1 MSGSIKFCRGT
12 ARTWEYVAF
21 GDSLSKV
28 VEFANHI
35 KKFTTADIRR
45 ATQTSGLKMLIEAKT
60 GDFQSIEHFAHVFFR
75 RTRDKKL
82 YAFKIPAPI
91 IDLFEAQPEGDLIIT
106 PDRGGTELA
115 QYFTRLA
122 GEEFTFDSG
131 EFTGS
136 NVD

>member
-12 ARTWEYVAF
+12 ERSWEYLAF

-45 ATQTSGLKMLIEAKT
+45 CTQTNGLKMTIEGSS
-60 GDFQSIEHFAHVFFR
+60 GDFQSLAHFAHVFFK

-91 IDLFEAQPEGDLIIT
+91 IDIFEAQPEGDLIVT
-106 PDRGGTELA
+106 PGRGGTELA

-131 EFTGS
+131 AFTGS